1 MRRLI
6 ILVSA
11 LAVSFSLTGCGG
23 GGATSYHV
31 NRTTTVGQELSDLY
45 AARSKGAISED
56 EYNEQKAKI
65 LSGEIYIAE

>member
-1 MRRLI
+1 MRRL
-6 ILVSA
+6 LFVFAA
-11 LAVSFSLTGCGG
+11 LAASFSLTSCGG

-65 LSGEIYIAE
+65 LSGEIYTDE